1 MYLWFKFDYT
11 CNILKKIIFETVV
24 ILRYERWTGLTK
36 GRRIKRWTL
45 YAKYMIGA

>member
-24 ILRYERWTGLTK
+24 ILGMKDGQDKQKVEG
-36 GRRIKRWTL
+36 
-45 YAKYMIGA
+45 